1 MSQRSELQRIEAF
14 SDAVFAIACTLL
26 VIEIAVPHIEDVR
39 RPGALWPALRSVLPS
54 FVAYLISFTSLLV
67 AWANHHRGLKI
78 LVRSSSALLYA
89 NGFLLLTVTFMPFP
103 TAVLAEYINTP
114 QANIAAVFY
123 SAACLGMNLGFNICW
138 LCVRRPVRLLAPS
151 VSKAAERNVTIQML
165 SGFTFYLC
173 TTALSY
179 WLPVTAL
186 IIISG
191 VQVLWIVTS
200 VDEGDRDVATDAHP
214 LVAVESRQ
222 SDQAEPS
229 TPANAHGPWLSTVEV

>member
-78 LVRSSSALLYA
+78 LVRSSGALLYA

-151 VSKAAERNVTIQML
+151 VSKAAERKER
-165 SGFTFYLC
+165 
-173 TTALSY
+173 
-179 WLPVTAL
+179 PVTAL
-186 IIISG
+186 AQRRAARWRADGAPPAASRLNRNRSAVSIVRPSAAKAT
-191 VQVLWIVTS
+191 VLAVVEAS
-200 VDEGDRDVATDAHP
+200 VAMRICQRAAAAAPVA
-214 LVAVESRQ
+214 R
-222 SDQAEPS
+222 
-229 TPANAHGPWLSTVEV
+229 